1 MSRATIRI
9 LAAVMCLLAFSLAGK
24 ALAGK
29 KPVQSFPEVAMDMA
43 ADLDRQMAPRLG
55 IGGPR
60 NSRGLY
66 WVAVTVPA
74 SLDNLE
80 MSSPLGRLM
89 GQELASAFVAKG
101 YNVQELR
108 KTREIVFSPQGEFML
123 SRDVNALATKRV
135 LTTLV
140 VAGTYTPTAVGV
152 RFNVEVINAAN
163 NNVVAMSSRTLPYS
177 PSVGMLLG
185 SAGGVFSQPTVA
197 TTNYAAFEKSMI
209 PYSR

>member
-1 MSRATIRI
+1 MTNASIR
-9 LAAVMCLLAFSLAGK
+9 LLVALLLVLSLTMAQDAAAAGK
-24 ALAGK
+24 RT
-29 KPVQSFPEVAMDMA
+29 QSFPEVAMDIA

-66 WVAVTVPA
+66 WVAVTVPS
-74 SLDNLE
+74 SLDNLAAT
-80 MSSPLGRLM
+80 SSLGRLM
-89 GQELASAFVAKG
+89 GQELASAFVSRG

-108 KTREIVFSPQGEFML
+108 KTREIVFSPEGEFML

-135 LTTLV
+135 LSTLV

-163 NNVVAMSSRTLPYS
+163 NNIVAMSSRTLPYS

-185 SAGGVFSQPTVA
+185 GVGGSFVTPTVA
-197 TTNYAAFEKSMI
+197 TTSYGAFEKSMI